1 MQCVNSIAGLTDHL
15 SKTFKP
21 IIMKTRTNSPLVTL
35 PVATLLASAI
45 LVSCATNDPDRRA
58 KQGAAIGALAGAVLG
73 HQLSHDNG
81 AILGGVIGAVAG
93 GAVGSYQD
101 NQQKELEA
109 ALEQERQNKQIE
121 IQRLQD
127 ETLKVSLSSEASF
140 DFDKSALKPAF
151 YPALDKLSALLSKY
165 DRTLLHVI
173 GYTDSVGTE
182 SYNINLSNE
191 RARSVAMYLNA
202 EGVDIRR
209 IRTEGRGE
217 SEPRVSN
224 DTPANRALNRRVE
237 IYIKPII
244 EGQEQKAL
252 DAPV

>member
-1 MQCVNSIAGLTDHL
+1 
-15 SKTFKP
+15 
-21 IIMKTRTNSPLVTL
+21 MKTSINSTFIKL
-35 PVATLLASAI
+35 PIAALLTSVVLA
-45 LVSCATNDPDRRA
+45 SCATDDPDRRA
-58 KQGAAIGALAGAVLG
+58 KQGAAFGALAGAVIG
-73 HQLSHDNG
+73 HQLDHDNG
-81 AILGGVIGAVAG
+81 AILGGVIGAVTG
-93 GAVGSYQD
+93 GSVGAYQD

-109 ALEQERQNKQIE
+109 ALEQERRNKQIE

-151 YPALDKLSALLSKY
+151 YPALDKLATLLSKY

-182 SYNINLSNE
+182 SYNITLSKE

-217 SEPRVSN
+217 SEPRYAN
-224 DTPANRALNRRVE
+224 DTAEHRALNRRVE
-237 IYIKPII
+237 IFIKPII
-244 EGQEQKAL
+244 EGQEQQAL
-252 DAPV
+252 DSPV